1 MTAAKAEELVNFQQ
15 DVLKEIRNVFNNAPD
30 IMVAIR
36 KAIEENDELRK
47 QAEDYLREK
56 VEIVKDQ
63 LIKNMVDRSGVKLI
77 RFNAIIMPEI
87 VKDVAFRIR
96 AQVTDHLLFVAG
108 TTEPSSGKLLK
119 KFKEEEEDNLILLR
133 QEGKMRMELLLL
145 LIK

>member
-1 MTAAKAEELVNFQQ
+1 MRIGFKIGKFEPLHKGHEELI
-15 DVLKEIRNVFNNAPD
+15 K
-30 IMVAIR
+30 
-36 KAIEENDELRK
+36 KGIEENDELRK

-96 AQVTDHLLFVAG
+96 AQVTDHL
-108 TTEPSSGKLLK
+108 
-119 KFKEEEEDNLILLR
+119 
-133 QEGKMRMELLLL
+133 
-145 LIK
+145 